1 MQNKTFKVAM
11 LLIELCL
18 CAQYSNAEVERFF
31 NHMKYVKSS
40 YRTSLNQYNLNCI
53 LVLKLLGADISLEC
67 FDKQLAYQCVDYWY
81 NKKGRRIHQKK
92 RKKYKER
99 DTKRRKESIAGISSS
114 ESESEESN

>member
-1 MQNKTFKVAM
+1 M

-18 CAQYSNAEVERFF
+18 CAPYSNAEVERFF

-40 YRTSLNQYNLNCI
+40 YRTSLSQYNLNCI

-99 DTKRRKESIAGISSS
+99 DAKRRKESIAAGISSS
-114 ESESEESN
+114 ESELEESKII